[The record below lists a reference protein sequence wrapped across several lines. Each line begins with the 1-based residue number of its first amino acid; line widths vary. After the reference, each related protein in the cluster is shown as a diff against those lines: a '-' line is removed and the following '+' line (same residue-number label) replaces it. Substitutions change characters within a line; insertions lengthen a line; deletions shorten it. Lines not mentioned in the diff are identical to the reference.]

1 MKDTWSIQDA
11 KNKFSA
17 VVDAAQTNRP
27 QLVTR
32 RGKLA
37 AVVISPGAY
46 EQQLMLQKT
55 LAPGFKSALLEM
67 PRDDVEFE
75 RPQTPLRN
83 FDW

>member
-17 VVDAAQTNRP
+17 VVDAAQTDRP

-37 AVVISPGAY
+37 AVVISPDAY
-46 EQQLMLQKT
+46 EQQLLLQKT
-55 LAPGFKSALLEM
+55 SVPGFKSALLEM
-67 PRDDVEFE
+67 PQDDGEFE

-83 FDW
+83 VDW